1 MHRRIYKYI
10 LTLILCLTAFATRSE
25 AQFKE
30 EAFQQTY
37 NEKGDSTA
45 RTDTTDKLFSF
56 KDWAG
61 GITHKHPIEIGTMF
75 AGSVIMPGT
84 AQIYNKD
91 YWNLPIVY
99 GGIGALAGTGGY
111 YLHQYN
117 RQKKAYTAWEAN
129 KIKYEEAFGST
140 YPTGAPSINPQYK
153 TTGTWLMVGAGL
165 VYWGSLLDGVVCYE
179 SDKKPDPGKATW
191 MGIVFPGGGQIYNHK
206 YWKLPI
212 VYGGFLGCAYAL
224 NWNNQMYSD
233 YSQGYLDLMDD
244 DPGTASYEDF
254 LPPRYNVEANRDYLE
269 RVFKNRKDNYRRQ
282 RDLSIFCFIGVYLI
296 SVIDAYVDAE
306 LSNFDIS
313 EDLTVQVRP
322 SIIDHQRH
330 ATPRNTQS
338 YGLQCSFSF

>member
-1 MHRRIYKYI
+1 MKEPIRYIFILMAAWCMPVLLSAQADSLLVLSDTLPALAPRDSRIIVLSDSLHRVAGAELGI
-10 LTLILCLTAFATRSE
+10 TS
-25 AQFKE
+25 E
-30 EAFQQTY
+30 EAGHSESS
-37 NEKGDSTA
+37 NSESA
-45 RTDTTDKLFSF
+45 DTTKTPKASSRRELRKQKLATF
-56 KDWAG
+56 
-61 GITHKHPIEIGTMF
+61 T
-75 AGSVIMPGT
+75 
-84 AQIYNKD
+84 
-91 YWNLPIVY
+91 
-99 GGIGALAGTGGY
+99 
-111 YLHQYN
+111 
-117 RQKKAYTAWEAN
+117 
-129 KIKYEEAFGST
+129 
-140 YPTGAPSINPQYK
+140 
-153 TTGTWLMVGAGL
+153 
-165 VYWGSLLDGVVCYE
+165 
-179 SDKKPDPGKATW
+179 PDPGKATW
-191 MGIVFPGGGQIYNHK
+191 AGIVFPGGGQIYNHK

-233 YSQGYLDLMDD
+233 YSQAYLDIMDD

-313 EDLTVQVRP
+313 EDLSVQVRP

>member
-1 MHRRIYKYI
+1 MKQLRSILLSLTVLLVMLPIATQARPSLTDSIAESHTERRGISQHKAASSNDSSKKETISITLDKQHLISVLSDSLHRAAKAELGIP
-10 LTLILCLTAFATRSE
+10 AEDSE
-25 AQFKE
+25 
-30 EAFQQTY
+30 
-37 NEKGDSTA
+37 NS
-45 RTDTTDKLFSF
+45 DTTKAAKAPTRREQRAQKLATF
-56 KDWAG
+56 
-61 GITHKHPIEIGTMF
+61 T
-75 AGSVIMPGT
+75 
-84 AQIYNKD
+84 
-91 YWNLPIVY
+91 
-99 GGIGALAGTGGY
+99 
-111 YLHQYN
+111 
-117 RQKKAYTAWEAN
+117 
-129 KIKYEEAFGST
+129 
-140 YPTGAPSINPQYK
+140 
-153 TTGTWLMVGAGL
+153 
-165 VYWGSLLDGVVCYE
+165 
-179 SDKKPDPGKATW
+179 PDPSKATW
-191 MGIVFPGGGQIYNHK
+191 AGIVFPGGGQIYNHK

-233 YSQGYLDLMDD
+233 YSQAYLDIMDD

-254 LPPRYNVEANRDYLE
+254 LPPRYNIEANKDYLK

-313 EDLTVQVRP
+313 EDLSVQVRP

>member
-1 MHRRIYKYI
+1 MTFYYKRAI
-10 LTLILCLTAFATRSE
+10 QTLFLLVMLCLPTTLA
-25 AQFKE
+25 AQ
-30 EAFQQTY
+30 AD
-37 NEKGDSTA
+37 GLV
-45 RTDTTDKLFSF
+45 TDTVGHTLKTSDQLPMKPQRDSRLVLGDTLPSLTPREARAITLSDSLHRAAKTELGILDPSETSELSENASSESTD
-56 KDWAG
+56 
-61 GITHKHPIEIGTMF
+61 TM
-75 AGSVIMPGT
+75 
-84 AQIYNKD
+84 
-91 YWNLPIVY
+91 
-99 GGIGALAGTGGY
+99 
-111 YLHQYN
+111 
-117 RQKKAYTAWEAN
+117 KAT
-129 KIKYEEAFGST
+129 K
-140 YPTGAPSINPQYK
+140 APSRHELRKQK
-153 TTGTWLMVGAGL
+153 LATFT
-165 VYWGSLLDGVVCYE
+165 
-179 SDKKPDPGKATW
+179 PDPGKATW
-191 MGIVFPGGGQIYNHK
+191 AGIVFPGGGQIYNHK

-233 YSQGYLDLMDD
+233 YSQAYLDIMDD

-313 EDLTVQVRP
+313 EDLSVQVRP